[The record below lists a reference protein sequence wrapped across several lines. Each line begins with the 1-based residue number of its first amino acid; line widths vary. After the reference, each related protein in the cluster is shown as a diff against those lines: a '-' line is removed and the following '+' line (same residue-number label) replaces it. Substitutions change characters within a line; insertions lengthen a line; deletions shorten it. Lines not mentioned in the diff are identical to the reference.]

1 MEKGRGI
8 EILVGLFVAAGF
20 AAFLGLAMQ
29 VSNIPL
35 FQTVDGY
42 DVQLRFT
49 NIGGLRERAPV
60 TMSGVRVGRV
70 KSIELD
76 ERTFD
81 AVVTITIDRRYDEI
95 PEDTGASIFT
105 SGLLGEQYVALDP
118 GGLDFYLQDGD
129 EITLTQSALVL
140 ERLIGR
146 FLTSMGDGGNDDD

>member
-1 MEKGRGI
+1 MNMGRSV
-8 EILVGLFVAAGF
+8 EIWVGLFVAAGF

-35 FQTVDGY
+35 FQTLDGY
-42 DVQLRFT
+42 DVQLRFN

-60 TMSGVRVGRV
+60 TMSGGRVGRV

-76 ERTFD
+76 ARSFD
-81 AVVTITIDRRYDEI
+81 AVVTVTIDRNYNEI
-95 PEDTGASIFT
+95 PEDSSASIYT
-105 SGLLGEQYVALDP
+105 SGLLGEQYIAIDP
-118 GGLDFYLQDGD
+118 GGLDFFLEEGD

-146 FLTSMGDGGNDDD
+146 FLTSMGDGNDDD

>member
-1 MEKGRGI
+1 MNMGRSV
-8 EILVGLFVAAGF
+8 EIWVGLFVAAGF

-35 FQTVDGY
+35 FQTLDGY
-42 DVQLRFT
+42 DVQLRFN

-76 ERTFD
+76 ARSFD
-81 AVVTITIDRRYDEI
+81 AVVTVTIDRNYNEI
-95 PEDTGASIFT
+95 PEDSSASIYT
-105 SGLLGEQYVALDP
+105 SGLLGEQYIAIDP
-118 GGLDFYLQDGD
+118 GGLDFFLEEGD

-146 FLTSMGDGGNDDD
+146 FLTSMGDGNDDD